1 MLGTLSLPKS
11 LMVIQGQS
19 FTLQATDWAASIR
32 SDGKASLQGGR
43 PGFDPWVGKIP
54 WRRGRLPTPV
64 FWPGE
69 FHGRRSLAGYSPWGR
84 RESDTTETIH
94 WFMPIKK
101 LFAQICS

>member
-1 MLGTLSLPKS
+1 MVKRQLAVRETRVRSLVQDDPLEK
-11 LMVIQGQS
+11 
-19 FTLQATDWAASIR
+19 
-32 SDGKASLQGGR
+32 GR
-43 PGFDPWVGKIP
+43 LRTPVFK
-54 WRRGRLPTPV
+54 GRLPTPV